1 MKLHIMLSMP
11 VPVTKGKDFAEKQDP
26 MVSVE
31 EEIRNAITAIES
43 GHDSAVEWKVLN
55 KFART
60 LRDRKDSRSIALMKM
75 IEPVLSKYGMHGV
88 SEGDQLPTK
97 GQAEAAIKKEKSK

>member
-1 MKLHIMLSMP
+1 MKINIMLDMP
-11 VPVTKGKDFAEKQDP
+11 VPATKDKNYPEPQDKQA
-26 MVSVE
+26 SVE
-31 EEIRNAITAIES
+31 EEVRCALDAIES
-43 GHDSAVEWKVLN
+43 GHDSSIEWKTLN

-60 LRDRKDSRSIALMKM
+60 LRDRKDSRSVALLEK

-97 GQAEAAIKKEKSK
+97 SQANALKKEKSK

>member
-1 MKLHIMLSMP
+1 MRISLMLDLP
-11 VPVTKGKDFAEKQDP
+11 VPATKNKDFAEKQDP

-31 EEIRNAITAIES
+31 EEVRSAIEAIES

-60 LRDRKDSRSIALMKM
+60 LRDRKDSRSVALMKM
-75 IEPVLSKYGMHGV
+75 IEPVMNKYGMHGV
-88 SEGDQLPTK
+88 SEGDQS
-97 GQAEAAIKKEKSK
+97 IKPKEKSK